1 MSTRDGAAEDCPPPG
16 PGGCRVTG
24 ESLSVLTTEAARLG
38 VALDGRALDR
48 FERYLNLVMEWN
60 ERAGLTSITGPAE
73 IQRRHFSESLA
84 LLAALRTAGLIPT
97 GATLRIA
104 DLGSGGG
111 FPGVPMAIA
120 EPGLDLVLIES
131 HGRRAEFLRTV
142 VEALGLEHARVV
154 QARAEDAGR
163 GAMLRATFDLVTARA
178 LAPMPVLIEYALPL
192 LRDGG
197 LLVAPKGSRAG
208 EELAASAGAL
218 KALGGDVRETLEL
231 PLPDGVPPQR
241 VLVVRRRG
249 RLDPR
254 YPRRAGTPAR
264 QPL

>member
-1 MSTRDGAAEDCPPPG
+1 M
-16 PGGCRVTG
+16 TG
-24 ESLSVLTTEAARLG
+24 ESLSVLTARAAHLG
-38 VALDGRALDR
+38 VDLDERAIER
-48 FERYLNLVMEWN
+48 FERYLDLVMEWN
-60 ERAGLTSITGPAE
+60 ERAGLTSVTDPSD
-73 IQRRHFSESLA
+73 IQRRHFAESLS
-84 LLAALRTAGLIPT
+84 LLAALRAASVIPT

-142 VEALGLEHARVV
+142 VEALGLERARVV

-163 GAMLRATFDLVTARA
+163 GPMLRATFDRVTARA
-178 LAPMPVLIEYALPL
+178 LAPLPVLIEYALPL
-192 LRDGG
+192 LKDGG
-197 LLVAPKGSRAG
+197 LLVAPKGSRAE

-218 KALGGDVRETLEL
+218 KALGGDVRAALDL
-231 PLPDGVPPQR
+231 PLPEGVPPQR
-241 VLVVRRRG
+241 VLVVRRTG
-249 RLDPR
+249 RLDPQ
-254 YPRRAGTPAR
+254 YPRRAGTPSR

>member
-1 MSTRDGAAEDCPPPG
+1 MTGAQMA
-16 PGGCRVTG
+16 
-24 ESLSVLTTEAARLG
+24 VLTAETARLG
-38 VALDGRALDR
+38 VDLDERALER
-48 FERYLNLVMEWN
+48 FGRYLDLVMEWN
-60 ERAGLTSITGPAE
+60 ERAGLTSLTDPGE
-73 IQRRHFSESLA
+73 IQRRHFAESLA
-84 LLAALRTAGLIPT
+84 LLAALRAAGLIPP

-142 VEALGLEHARVV
+142 IEALALEHARVV

-163 GAMLRATFDLVTARA
+163 GPMLRATFDLVTARA

-197 LLVAPKGSRAG
+197 LLVAPKGSRAE

-218 KALGGDVRETLEL
+218 KALGGDVRDTLDL
-231 PLPDGVPPQR
+231 PLPEGVPPQR
-241 VLVVRRRG
+241 VLVVRRTG
-249 RLDPR
+249 RLDPQ
-254 YPRRAGTPAR
+254 YPRRAGTPSR